1 MTLVLVLPVK
11 YSRKVILT
19 EQLHF
24 EYVLCICIFRCILVF
39 SRRKITM
46 AEMPEIM
53 MTEPNERISDG
64 KKLSSK

>member
-1 MTLVLVLPVK
+1 M
-11 YSRKVILT
+11 
-19 EQLHF
+19 
-24 EYVLCICIFRCILVF
+24 LCICIFRCILVF

-64 KKLSSK
+64 KKLST